1 MLNEK
6 MVSLGSRR
14 SVIREIFEYGKKRK
28 AEIGVENVFDF
39 SLGNPSVPA
48 PAAVTAALERIIKE
62 TDPVRLHGYTSAQGD
77 MAVRA
82 KIAGSIEKR
91 FGFPANKDLIYMTC
105 GAAASLTVTLNAL
118 VNSGDEIIIPAP
130 FFPEYRVFAE
140 NAGARVVTVMCREP
154 DFQLDIKA
162 IESAVN
168 EKTKAIIINSPNN
181 PTGAVF
187 SPDTIKA
194 LSDML
199 VRKQAEYGTDIYIIA
214 DEPYRELS
222 YGAEV
227 PYIPKYY
234 ANTAVCYSYS
244 KSLSLPGER
253 IGYIFI
259 PESANNSKKLYAA
272 VCGAGRALG
281 FVCAPS
287 LMQYTV
293 AECTDALPDI
303 STYKKNRDL
312 LFGALTDYGYK
323 AVPPDGAFYLFVKSP
338 EPDANAFCERAK
350 KYELLLVPSDDF
362 GCPGYVRISYCVT
375 AEQIEKS
382 LPAFKALI
390 EEYK

>member
-6 MVSLGSRR
+6 MVGLGSRR

-28 AEIGVENVFDF
+28 AEIGEESVFDF
-39 SLGNPSVPA
+39 SLGNPSVPT
-48 PAAVTAALERIIKE
+48 PAAVTAALERTIKE
-62 TDPVRLHGYTSAQGD
+62 TDPVKLHGYTSAQGD

-82 KIAGSIEKR
+82 KIAKSIEKR
-91 FGFPANKDLIYMTC
+91 FGFPADKDLIYMTC

-118 VNSGDEIIIPAP
+118 VNCGDEIIIPAP

-140 NAGARVVTVMCREP
+140 NAGARVVTVQCRKP

-162 IESAVN
+162 IESAVT

-199 VRKQAEYGTDIYIIA
+199 NDKQAEYGTDIYIIA

-234 ANTAVCYSYS
+234 ANTIVCYSYS

-259 PESANNSKKLYAA
+259 PESAKDSKKLYAA

-287 LMQYTV
+287 LMQYAV
-293 AECTDALPDI
+293 AECTDVLPDV
-303 STYKKNRDL
+303 SAYKKNRDL
-312 LFGALTDYGYK
+312 LFGALTDYGYE

-362 GCPGYVRISYCVT
+362 GCEGYVRISYCVT
-375 AEQIEKS
+375 AEQIERS

>member
-6 MVSLGSRR
+6 MVGLGSRR

-28 AEIGVENVFDF
+28 AEIGEENVFDF
-39 SLGNPSVPA
+39 SLGNPSVPT

-82 KIAGSIEKR
+82 KIAESIEKR

-118 VNSGDEIIIPAP
+118 INSGDEVIIPAP

-140 NAGARVVTVMCREP
+140 NAGARVVTVQCREP

-162 IESAVN
+162 IENAVTK
-168 EKTKAIIINSPNN
+168 KTKAIIINSPNN

-187 SPDTIKA
+187 SPDTVKA

-199 VRKQAEYGTDIYIIA
+199 DKKQAEYGTDIYIIA

-234 ANTAVCYSYS
+234 ANTVVCYSYS

-259 PESANNSKKLYAA
+259 PESAKDSKKLYAA

-293 AECTDALPDI
+293 AECTDVLPDV
-303 STYKKNRDL
+303 SAYKENRDL
-312 LFGALTDYGYK
+312 LFGALTDYGYE

-362 GCPGYVRISYCVT
+362 GCGGYVRISYCVT
-375 AEQIEKS
+375 TEQIEKS